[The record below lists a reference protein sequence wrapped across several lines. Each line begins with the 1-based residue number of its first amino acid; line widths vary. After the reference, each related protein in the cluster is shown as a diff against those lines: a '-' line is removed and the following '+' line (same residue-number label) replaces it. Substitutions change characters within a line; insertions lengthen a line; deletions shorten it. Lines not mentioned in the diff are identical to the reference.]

1 MYSCVCFVVIPQA
14 ATVLLLCLL
23 RHSPYPSQMQC
34 WVSSTV
40 RQCWRDP
47 ELKFKPH
54 VSTKCLSTKVWPF
67 RWKRERERK
76 TSEKERMEFGGGDKL
91 SMLMQ
96 TRWMYIRLTSPQLML
111 SVSVEGRTAQHYN
124 TSARAHASSPLP
136 FFPLSLFPS
145 FTNSF
150 PCYPPFIGRARS
162 QLWPH
167 SSHCTKT
174 DSERENRTNI
184 WIPVNKND
192 VHSISYHSPSPYLSL
207 TPPRP

>member
-23 RHSPYPSQMQC
+23 HHSPYPSQMQC

-136 FFPLSLFPS
+136 FFPLSLYSLLLQTLSPV
-145 FTNSF
+145 
-150 PCYPPFIGRARS
+150 
-162 QLWPH
+162 
-167 SSHCTKT
+167 
-174 DSERENRTNI
+174 
-184 WIPVNKND
+184 IP
-192 VHSISYHSPSPYLSL
+192 LSL
-207 TPPRP
+207 AELEANSDLTAATAQKQTQRERTELTSGYQWIKMMFTLFHTIPPLLIYL

>member
-1 MYSCVCFVVIPQA
+1 MK
-14 ATVLLLCLL
+14 
-23 RHSPYPSQMQC
+23 
-34 WVSSTV
+34 
-40 RQCWRDP
+40 
-47 ELKFKPH
+47 E
-54 VSTKCLSTKVWPF
+54 
-67 RWKRERERK
+67 RERE
-76 TSEKERMEFGGGDKL
+76 ENIWERENGIRGRDDNL

-124 TSARAHASSPLP
+124 TSARAYASSPLP

-207 TPPRP
+207 TPLWP